1 MSARLDA
8 ERLVAHRGWQNRYP
22 ENTLLAVE
30 AAMVA
35 GARHVEIDIQFSG
48 DGHPMVFHDSN
59 LLRLCGVDRDI
70 HTCSLAELGQFT
82 VSAALRLGGHETDT
96 SISPLSEIA
105 GRLAHYRAVT
115 LYVEIKTDILNHFS
129 REQTLTTLAR
139 VLGEVRDQIV
149 LISFDYAILLDAA
162 RQGWRVGPVLGHWDD
177 LANGL
182 LPASAHCLFLD
193 YQQVPPGQDL
203 RALPYSCVV
212 YEIGNR
218 ELALDWLARGA
229 DKIETY
235 CIGELLET

>member
-1 MSARLDA
+1 MTARLDA

-30 AAMVA
+30 AAMIA

-48 DGHPMVFHDSN
+48 DGHPMAFHDSN

-70 HTCSLAELGQFT
+70 YTCSLAELEQFT
-82 VSAALRLGGHETDT
+82 VSSALRLGGNETDT

-105 GRLAHYRAVT
+105 GRLPHYRAVT
-115 LYVEIKTDILNHFS
+115 LYVEIKTDIFNHFS

-139 VLGEVRDQIV
+139 VLGDVRDQIV
-149 LISFDYAILLDAA
+149 LISFDYAILHDAA
-162 RQGWRVGPVLGHWDD
+162 RHGWRIGPVLGLWDD
-177 LANGL
+177 LADDL
-182 LPASAHCLFLD
+182 LPANAHCLFLD
-193 YQQVPPGQDL
+193 YLLVPPGQDL

-212 YEIGNR
+212 YEVGNR

-229 DKIETY
+229 AKIETY
-235 CIGELLET
+235 CIGELLEE